1 MKFYISATGTK
12 RVTVSSAVG
21 GGGGASGGVLEVMK
35 AKGKPAGRRLSYRTL
50 LPAVVMLGLIL
61 PFLFVRIAFVV
72 LESAT
77 ICSSSLDCVGWSF
90 WGGSD
95 SSLIISGVLF
105 SKAVQIARD
114 ITLSP
119 FGKLNEELVRA
130 FVEVNND
137 DKDRVTGIDS
147 SSSSFKD
154 LVKDVTSSNQD
165 IKAFVFKTKAMGWS
179 NFRCIMQMLKMEHK
193 IQLARRRESIYW
205 HLASHGVPKSH
216 HCLCLRLAEEYAVNA
231 MARSR
236 LPPPEFV
243 SRLTNSS
250 FHHVVLLTD
259 NVLAASVVISST
271 VKNSANPEKLVF
283 HIVTDKKTY
292 TPMHAWFAVSSIYSA
307 VVEVKGLH
315 QYDWSHEVNVGVRE
329 MLEIHRLT
337 WSHNYNNLKED
348 DFEFEEGNKRNL
360 EALSPSCLSLMNHL
374 RIYIPELFPDLNKIV
389 FLDDDIVVQHD
400 LSSLWELD
408 LNGKVVGAVVDS
420 WCGRNCCPGRKYKDY
435 FNFTNPIIES
445 NLDYDRC
452 GWLYGMNV
460 FDLQAWRKTNITT
473 TYHQWLKLNLNSGM
487 TLWRPGALPPA
498 LIAFDGHMHPINSSW
513 HLAGL
518 GNWFPPIS
526 PQILEAAT
534 VIHFSGP
541 AKPWLE
547 IGFPEDKR
555 EEVEHRHTWP
565 PLITENPSDESNA
578 CEKWKL
584 DSAKQIEFYA
594 AEPPALRYEV
604 VDFVIKRQQTCND

>member
-1 MKFYISATGTK
+1 MMPYEYRVRTRYGYAYRYGCMRTGTVA
-12 RVTVSSAVG
+12 RVPGT
-21 GGGGASGGVLEVMK
+21 
-35 AKGKPAGRRLSYRTL
+35 AKEGLRDEESRLRAWGSRR
-50 LPAVVMLGLIL
+50 V
-61 PFLFVRIAFVV
+61 
-72 LESAT
+72 
-77 ICSSSLDCVGWSF
+77 WSERF
-90 WGGSD
+90 RG
-95 SSLIISGVLF
+95 
-105 SKAVQIARD
+105 
-114 ITLSP
+114 
-119 FGKLNEELVRA
+119 FG
-130 FVEVNND
+130 
-137 DKDRVTGIDS
+137 
-147 SSSSFKD
+147 
-154 LVKDVTSSNQD
+154 VKDFEGEQRVVERKGEGEDEVLVQNGS
-165 IKAFVFKTKAMGWS
+165 
-179 NFRCIMQMLKMEHK
+179 MLKMEHK

-547 IGFPEDKR
+547 IGFPEDKVLSLFTYICFGIQNRRYSVSQR
-555 EEVEHRHTWP
+555 EEGFAFSLFEHRHTWP

-584 DSAKQIEFYA
+584 DSAKQYA

>member
-21 GGGGASGGVLEVMK
+21 GGGGGASGGVLEVMK
-35 AKGKPAGRRLSYRTL
+35 AKGTPAGRRLSYRTL

-95 SSLIISGVLF
+95 SSL
-105 SKAVQIARD
+105 
-114 ITLSP
+114 
-119 FGKLNEELVRA
+119 KLNEELERA

-137 DKDRVTGIDS
+137 DMDRVTGIDS

-165 IKAFVFKTKAMGWS
+165 IKAFVSKTKAM
-179 NFRCIMQMLKMEHK
+179 MLKMEHK

-216 HCLCLRLAEEYAVNA
+216 HCLCLKLAEEYAVNA

-420 WCGRNCCPGRKYKDY
+420 WCGHNCCPGRKYKDY
-435 FNFTNPIIES
+435 FNFTNPVIES

-498 LIAFDGHMHPINSSW
+498 LIAFDGHVHPIDSSW

-518 GNWFPPIS
+518 GYWFPPIS
-526 PQILEAAT
+526 PQILEAAA

-547 IGFPEDKR
+547 IGFPEVR
-555 EEVEHRHTWP
+555 SLWNRHVN
-565 PLITENPSDESNA
+565 LSNNFIRK
-578 CEKWKL
+578 CR
-584 DSAKQIEFYA
+584 IMG
-594 AEPPALRYEV
+594 
-604 VDFVIKRQQTCND
+604 